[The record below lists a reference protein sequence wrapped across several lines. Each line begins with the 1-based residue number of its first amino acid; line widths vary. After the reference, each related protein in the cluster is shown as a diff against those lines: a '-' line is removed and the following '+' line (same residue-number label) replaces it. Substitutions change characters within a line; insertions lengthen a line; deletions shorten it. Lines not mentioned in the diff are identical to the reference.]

1 MLGNKRGYHPHTLS
15 VLATFAGIAIAS
27 SVAASEVNYS
37 HLKIH
42 YLKADTSTD
51 ELEDATGF
59 NIGGSFQNDPSF
71 YVFGDL
77 KQLSA
82 DADINDENRTADGGI
97 EGKSIEIGV
106 GYIRPISEQ
115 WDINL
120 SGSFIRIKGKAY
132 LEMNFLD
139 RKYYLSET
147 TSDTGFGL
155 KGGFRGMINP
165 GLEARAFINLDNV
178 GDSDTYASLGI
189 NAFLTENVSLGGD
202 IEFGDTEISAGLKIY
217 F

>member
-1 MLGNKRGYHPHTLS
+1 MLRNKRGYHTYTLS
-15 VLATFAGIAIAS
+15 ILTLFAGVAMAS

-37 HLKIH
+37 YLKIH

-59 NIGGSFQNDPSF
+59 NVGGSFLTDPSF

-77 KQLSA
+77 KQLTA
-82 DADINDENRTADGGI
+82 DAETKDKNRTINGDV
-97 EGKSIEIGV
+97 ELKSIEMGV
-106 GYIRPISEQ
+106 GYIHPINQQ
-115 WDINL
+115 WDVNI
-120 SGSFIRIKGKAY
+120 SGSFIRAKGKARA
-132 LEMNFLD
+132 EMDILGSKVSRSISTND
-139 RKYYLSET
+139 S
-147 TSDTGFGL
+147 GFGL

-165 GLEARAFINLDNV
+165 GFEARAFINFDNV
-178 GDSDTYASLGI
+178 GDSDTYASVGI